1 MQAAVQ
7 AGAAGL
13 VCIGESQQAAA
24 GARTLADRYPGLVFS
39 TAGVHPHDA
48 GTYETTRDREW
59 ILRSVEAGAVAIGEC
74 GLDYH
79 YDNAPRERQRQA
91 FADQIALAAEVRRP
105 VVVHTRDAEGDTRLL
120 LQDAARLGVGG
131 VLHCFTG
138 TRELAEAALDIGWYV
153 SFSGIVTFAKWS
165 GDDVIRAVPEDRLL
179 VETDAPYLA
188 PVPMRGRRNE
198 PRFIPHVLARLAVVR
213 GQTPETLAGTTTRNA
228 ARLFG
233 LATGQSP

>member
-1 MQAAVQ
+1 VQAAVQ

-13 VCIGESQQAAA
+13 VCIGESRQAAA
-24 GARTLADRYPGLVFS
+24 GARALADRYPGLVLS

-48 GTYETTRDREW
+48 ASYEPVRDREW
-59 ILRSVEAGAVAIGEC
+59 ILAAVEAGAVAIGEC

-79 YDNAPRERQRQA
+79 YDNALPEEQRMA
-91 FADQIALAAEVRRP
+91 FADQIALAASVGRP
-105 VVVHTRDAEGDTRLL
+105 VVVHTRDAEADTRLL
-120 LQDAARLGVGG
+120 LQDAARLGVIG

-153 SFSGIVTFAKWS
+153 SFSGIITFAKWS
-165 GDDVIRAVPEDRLL
+165 GDDVVRAVPEDRLL

-198 PRFIPHVLARLAVVR
+198 PRFIPHVLARLAIVR
-213 GQTPETLAGTTTRNA
+213 AQTPEALAATTTRNA
-228 ARLFG
+228 QRLFG
-233 LATGQSP
+233 LATNGSP